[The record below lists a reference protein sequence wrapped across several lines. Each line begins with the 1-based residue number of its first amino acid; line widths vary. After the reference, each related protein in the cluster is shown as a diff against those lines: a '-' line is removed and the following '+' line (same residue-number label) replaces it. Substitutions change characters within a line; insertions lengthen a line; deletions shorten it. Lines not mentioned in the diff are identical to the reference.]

1 MDLQLTGKRAI
12 VTGASQGIGLA
23 IAHALAAEGAD
34 VVLAARSEDKLT
46 GGGGAGRRAQRPQG
60 RSRCP
65 PTSPSDAA
73 VQALVARTVSELGGI
88 DILVNNASNQ
98 SIGHGFPRLAGTTDD
113 VFWGDLDVKVL
124 GYIRVAR
131 AVAPLLAE
139 QGWGRII
146 NVSGS
151 GYKQTLSIVRTI
163 RNVSVV
169 ALTKNLA
176 DELGPHGVNVTVVHP
191 AGTLT
196 DVNADRFD
204 RPRPRQRDRP
214 VRDRRR
220 GGRRRRVPGFPAQ
233 REHRRRCGPRRRR
246 SAGHG

>member
-1 MDLQLTGKRAI
+1 MRWPPRARRRP
-12 VTGASQGIGLA
+12 GR
-23 IAHALAAEGAD
+23 ALRRQAQ
-34 VVLAARSEDKLT
+34 
-46 GGGGAGRRAQRPQG
+46 GGGGRSPRAGPPGHRGAHRRHRRCGRAGAGGADRVRAGRHRHPGQQRLEPDDRPWLPAPG
-60 RSRCP
+60 
-65 PTSPSDAA
+65 
-73 VQALVARTVSELGGI
+73 
-88 DILVNNASNQ
+88 
-98 SIGHGFPRLAGTTDD
+98 GTTDE

-131 AVAPLLAE
+131 AVAPLLVE

-151 GYKQTLSIVRTI
+151 GYRQTLSIVRTI

-191 AGTLT
+191 AGT
-196 DVNADRFD
+196 ADRRERGPFH

-220 GGRRRRVPGFPAQ
+220 GGRRRRVPGFPA
-233 REHRRRCGPRRRR
+233 ERRASTATR
-246 SAGHG
+246 STSAAECWAR